1 MLASGKFGLWYGM
14 NNTMENQY
22 YTIDTGDKIK
32 DKYASVKRY
41 NGEEKLPSQYWS
53 HFGPTP
59 SVHKAGYGGD
69 CLGIIRHKG

>member
-1 MLASGKFGLWYGM
+1 
-14 NNTMENQY
+14 MENQY

-32 DKYASVKRY
+32 DKYAAVKKY

-69 CLGIIRHKG
+69 CLGKCHQTYKIKKINDLIL